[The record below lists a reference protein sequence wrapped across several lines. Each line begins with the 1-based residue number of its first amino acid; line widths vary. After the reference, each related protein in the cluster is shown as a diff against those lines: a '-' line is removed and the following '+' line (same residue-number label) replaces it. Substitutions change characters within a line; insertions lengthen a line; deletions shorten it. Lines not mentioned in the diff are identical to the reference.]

1 MDVEAEARRGR
12 KDELV
17 RIAGT
22 KTGRMKGGG
31 GEGSIYSR
39 SILHFAIPIPALQR
53 CIVSIAANGRSRFR
67 RDLPASSL

>member
-22 KTGRMKGGG
+22 KAGRMKGRGRGEGG
-31 GEGSIYSR
+31 GR
-39 SILHFAIPIPALQR
+39 K
-53 CIVSIAANGRSRFR
+53 CI
-67 RDLPASSL
+67 